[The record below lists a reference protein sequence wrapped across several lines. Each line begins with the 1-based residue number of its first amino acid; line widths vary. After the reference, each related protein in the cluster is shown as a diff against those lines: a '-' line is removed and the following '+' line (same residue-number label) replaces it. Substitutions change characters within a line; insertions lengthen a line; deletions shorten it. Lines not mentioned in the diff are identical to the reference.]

1 MAFQTS
7 VNQKLAVGVVG
18 DFYDGGATTPRRVDP
33 YTIISQSAGSIGKAY
48 TIDST
53 DPSKV
58 VLGGSGV
65 FAGIAVNSKEFVRS
79 GLAAS
84 MDFAQYD
91 ECELCTMGRIWL
103 SIADDVTVGQVAC
116 YDPDTGI
123 ISAADAGADHTEDG
137 LVEIKGSKFILFDG
151 SATAPMVVLQLG

>member
-7 VNQKLAVGVVG
+7 VNQKLAVGVIG
-18 DFYDGGATTPRRVDP
+18 DFYDDSPRRVDP
-33 YTIISQSAGSIGKAY
+33 YTIGSATAGSIGLAY

-65 FAGIAVNSKEFVRS
+65 FAGIAINSKERARA

-84 MDFAQYD
+84 LAFKQYD
-91 ECELCTMGRIWL
+91 EAELCTMGRIWL
-103 SIADDVTVGQVAC
+103 SIADTVSVGMAAC

-123 ISAADAGADHTEDG
+123 ISAAEAGADHTEDG
-137 LVEIKGSKFILFDG
+137 LVEIKGSKFVLVSG
-151 SATAPMVVLQLG
+151 TSAEPMVVLQLG